1 MCERRCDL
9 LVIGGGPAGMAA
21 AVNASAEGL
30 RTIVLERATSVGGQ
44 AGSSSRIENYLG
56 FPDGL
61 SGDDLGEYARA
72 QAVRLGADIHCEAHV
87 IDLRTVNG
95 EHHITCHSGNTY
107 ICPAAIISTGVTY
120 KQLEAPGIRPYL
132 GKGVYYGLSPRDA
145 GQYYHRQ
152 VFIVGGANSAGQ
164 AAIHLANHEANVVIL
179 TRSPLAKGMSAYLLE
194 RIAQNDNIRVWEGAR
209 VAAVS
214 GGENLEDGF
223 LEVAISTPESLTF
236 EIASGVFIFI
246 GAEPHTDWAPT
257 LDKDHRGYVITG
269 KGKAPE
275 LETSNPG
282 IYAAGDVRSGNIK
295 RVATAAG
302 EGAQAVQYVYRQLSV
317 FA

>member
-9 LVIGGGPAGMAA
+9 LIIGGGPAGMAA

-30 RTIVLERATSVGGQ
+30 HTIVLERAASVGGQ

-61 SGDDLGEYARA
+61 SGSELGEYARA
-72 QAVRLGADIHCEAHV
+72 QAERLGADIHCEAHV
-87 IDLRTVNG
+87 IDLRTVDG
-95 EHHITCHSGNTY
+95 MHHVTCHSGNTY
-107 ICPAAIISTGVTY
+107 ICPAVIISTGVRY
-120 KQLEAPGIRPYL
+120 KELNAPGLRDYL
-132 GKGVYYGLSPRDA
+132 GMSVFYGLSPREASRYEDKT
-145 GQYYHRQ
+145 

-164 AAIHLANHEANVVIL
+164 AAIHLEQHGARVIIL
-179 TRSPLAKGMSAYLLE
+179 TRSPLSKGMSAYLLE
-194 RIAQNDNIRVWEGAR
+194 RINQNSRIWVMEGAR
-209 VAAVS
+209 VAAVR
-214 GGENLEDGF
+214 GGSDSLSSM
-223 LEVAISTPESLTF
+223 EVVISTPDKLE
-236 EIASGVFIFI
+236 ASKADGMFIFI
-246 GAEPHTDWAPT
+246 GAEPLTDWAPT

-275 LETSNPG
+275 LETSQPG
-282 IYAAGDVRSGNIK
+282 IYAAGDVRSGNVK

-302 EGAQAVQYVYRQLSV
+302 EGAQAVQYVYRRLSV